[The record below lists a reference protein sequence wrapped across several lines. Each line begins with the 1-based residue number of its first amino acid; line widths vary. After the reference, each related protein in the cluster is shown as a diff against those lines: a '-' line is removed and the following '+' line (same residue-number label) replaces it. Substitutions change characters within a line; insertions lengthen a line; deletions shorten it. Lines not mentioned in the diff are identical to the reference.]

1 MPGSILPAA
10 CRIRILLVS
19 IILVFVA
26 AGCKVD
32 EKTEGGEGLER
43 TRVVD
48 QRSARF
54 LLDAQHAFESGDVGA
69 ALALADSAEQSATAP
84 GGLFLA
90 DVNFLRGRIH
100 SELNNADAAQQAYER
115 VLALVPDYQGAHL
128 NLGNNAFRSGQYRR
142 ALRHYER
149 EAGALDDPRVQV
161 YIGRAYV
168 ELGRVDSARLAF
180 EAAIAQSDSFAEA
193 HARLAYLF
201 QQDGDVE
208 QGLPHARRAV
218 EQQPDNADYRYLVA
232 SMLLR
237 KGEVERAADEF
248 RQVVA
253 RDPRQSK
260 GYFGLGRALANLGQT
275 EEASRFLRI
284 ADSLKHVEDGLREY
298 ETKTRL
304 YPDDPAAWATYGYA
318 LNQAGRDAD
327 AMQAFQTVLSMD
339 PENVEVRFGVANLFL
354 EHGDFKR
361 ALGEYNA
368 VLQHDESFVPAWIN
382 AGIALARIGQRDAAR
397 VSWQTALRHD
407 PGNEVA
413 REYLAG
419 LPPPP

>member
-10 CRIRILLVS
+10 CRIHVLTVS
-19 IILVFVA
+19 IVLVFVA
-26 AGCKVD
+26 VGCKLGG
-32 EKTEGGEGLER
+32 KPEGGGGAEPAR
-43 TRVVD
+43 IVD

-54 LLDAQHAFESGDVGA
+54 LLDAQHAFESGNVGA
-69 ALALADSAEQSATAP
+69 ALALADSAEQNATAP
-84 GGLFLA
+84 GGAFLA

-115 VLALVPDYQGAHL
+115 VLTLVPDYRGAHM

-142 ALRHYER
+142 ALHHYER
-149 EAGALDDPRVQV
+149 EADALDDPRVRV
-161 YIGRAYV
+161 YIGRAYL

-193 HARLAYLF
+193 HARLAYLYH
-201 QQDGDVE
+201 QNGDVE
-208 QGLPHARRAV
+208 QGLPHAHRAV

-237 KGEVERAADEF
+237 NGQVERAADEF
-248 RQVVA
+248 RQSVS

-260 GYFGLGRALANLGQT
+260 GYFGLGRALATLGRT
-275 EEASRFLRI
+275 EEARRFLQM
-284 ADSLKHVEDGLREY
+284 ADSLKRIEDGLREY

-304 YPDDPAAWATYGYA
+304 YPNDPAAWATYGYA

-327 AMQAFQTVLSMD
+327 AMQAFQTVLRMD

-354 EHGDFKR
+354 KHGDFKR
-361 ALGEYNA
+361 ALGEYNE
-368 VLQHDESFVPAWIN
+368 LLRQDESFVPAWIN

-397 VSWQTALRHD
+397 VSWQTALRLD
-407 PGNEVA
+407 PGNEIA
-413 REYLAG
+413 QEYLAG
-419 LPPPP
+419 LPPAP